1 MEAFLQSNHSGSR
14 NRCVRTII
22 IDHRFVIDV
31 QDTAIIRTG
40 LESIDSILGY
50 IDQPGKN
57 VSEMVL
63 LPGILYG
70 WLGQDTRLQQWR
82 FFYISHG
89 DYASGNANIL
99 QAFTEAALIAL
110 GVYIGLV
117 IIS

>member
-50 IDQPGKN
+50 IDQPGKMYPKWSSCPASFMN
-57 VSEMVL
+57 GSGRI
-63 LPGILYG
+63 PDFNNG
-70 WLGQDTRLQQWR
+70 D
-82 FFYISHG
+82 FSIS
-89 DYASGNANIL
+89 AT
-99 QAFTEAALIAL
+99 F
-110 GVYIGLV
+110 
-117 IIS
+117 